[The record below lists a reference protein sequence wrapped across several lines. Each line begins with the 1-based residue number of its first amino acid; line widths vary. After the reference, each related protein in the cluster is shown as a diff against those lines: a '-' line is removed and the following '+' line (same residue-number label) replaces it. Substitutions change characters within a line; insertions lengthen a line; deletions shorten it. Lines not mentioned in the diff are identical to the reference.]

1 MFLNSTILSQTRE
14 LEISSEYTML
24 LVNVKLSMISNEDYN
39 QVKMIN
45 HTSLSNFVFYN
56 NPFPLYFGLKLKNY
70 MKN

>member
-56 NPFPLYFGLKLKNY
+56 HPFPLYFGLKLKND